1 MEKKEKLHAFITKMA
16 RNRDTDTYKRV
27 MEILDS
33 QKRSVTKSA
42 FDIEENPHVTAKSE
56 DKKTEYPVFTE
67 SEPLIHMKENIAER
81 KSQSIAV

>member
-1 MEKKEKLHAFITKMA
+1 
-16 RNRDTDTYKRV
+16 

-33 QKRSVTKSA
+33 QKRSVNKSA

-81 KSQSIAV
+81 KS